1 MSEDKQPLHSIVD
14 SVKRYITY
22 NIDYARLTVTEKL
35 AVLLS
40 SIAFYCVAGLTV
52 ALTIIFLSLGVGHL
66 LADTIAPIWAYVYVG
81 AFYVLLLVLLIVFRQ
96 QLFINPITR
105 FVSRLMLDD
114 PAEANTNKS

>member
-1 MSEDKQPLHSIVD
+1 MSEDKQPLHSIYD

-22 NIDYARLTVTEKL
+22 NIDYARITVTEKL

-40 SIAFYCVAGLTV
+40 SIAFYCVAGLIV
-52 ALTIIFLSLGVGHL
+52 ALMIIFLSLGVGHL

-81 AFYVLLLVLLIVFRQ
+81 GFYIVLFVLLIVFRQ

-114 PAEANTNKS
+114 PADANTNKS